1 MTCLRPC
8 TSSISKIKFY
18 SHKPHKSQFKSLIL
32 SSNMSTL
39 GLFPCQMV
47 RNLFFLY
54 CSVYFFR
61 LVNYPLKSRWHKF
74 YRTQNRIFQSV
85 KHSPVIDLVQNPS
98 REIWL
103 RFSWLRFRAYIC
115 LCWVQSKLNEK
126 KKRLPNAISLSLIL
140 FCRFAACQNFIFCG
154 IQMLKTEIEYLFK
167 LSKFL
172 FYQRT
177 Y

>member
-74 YRTQNRIFQSV
+74 YRTQNRIFQTFTSNWPGSESF
-85 KHSPVIDLVQNPS
+85 KRDDLDLVDLDLGHIS
-98 REIWL
+98 
-103 RFSWLRFRAYIC
+103 AYIGTKQTK
-115 LCWVQSKLNEK
+115 WK
-126 KKRLPNAISLSLIL
+126 KKGLPNAISLSLIL

>member
-115 LCWVQSKLNEK
+115 LYWVQSKLNEK
-126 KKRLPNAISLSLIL
+126 KKASKCNITFPNPILQICCMSEFYFLWDTDVENRKWVSL
-140 FCRFAACQNFIFCG
+140 
-154 IQMLKTEIEYLFK
+154 
-167 LSKFL
+167 
-172 FYQRT
+172 
-177 Y
+177 